1 MISLASLVLATAL
14 ATAPASAPPSL
25 PSSAPPAAET
35 LMEIPPELR
44 HMLQQ
49 RVMRLGQSPEE
60 RLQRLVDMLFAQDG
74 LALQYGAS
82 DTHSVAESFA
92 TRRVNCLS
100 FTMLFVA
107 LAREA
112 NLSARPQEVGRVL
125 SWYEQDGVGY
135 NYGHLNV
142 QVRVG
147 SGIATIDLDSN
158 ILMDRRGPHVISDK
172 RLFAHYYNNRGA
184 ELMADGQLQQAR
196 VYFQQSL
203 NTESDL
209 ADVWNNLGVLDAREN
224 ALDAAA
230 ADYAQAL
237 TLDPRHAATL
247 SNALNLYRRIGD
259 TPRAEQMLARLR
271 DAQARDPFH
280 QYVLGTEAE
289 RQHDYANAA
298 RYYASAIRLYPNA
311 HQFHFGLARVS
322 FLTGNSLIAE
332 RELRLAR
339 TLGPASEQQRYQ
351 AKLDSLYRWS
361 HPSAGPRR

>member
-14 ATAPASAPPSL
+14 AGVPAQAAVPP
-25 PSSAPPAAET
+25 PPPPAAET
-35 LMEIPPELR
+35 LMTIPPELQ

-49 RVMRLGQSPEE
+49 RVMRRSQSPQE
-60 RLQRLVDMLFAQDG
+60 RLQRLVDMMFASDG

-100 FTMLFVA
+100 FTLLFVA

-112 NLSARPQEVGRVL
+112 RLTARPQEVGRVL
-125 SWYEQDGVGY
+125 SWYEQDGLAY

-142 QVRVG
+142 QVRINSRTG
-147 SGIATIDLDSN
+147 TIDLDSN
-158 ILMDRRGPHVISDK
+158 ILMDRRGPHVIPDS

-196 VYFQQSL
+196 LYFEQSL
-203 NTESDL
+203 RTDPRL
-209 ADVWNNLGVLDAREN
+209 TDAWNNLGVLDFREN
-224 ALDAAA
+224 AFGAAA

-237 TLDPRHAATL
+237 ALDPRHSASL
-247 SNALNLYRRIGD
+247 SNALNLYRKTGD
-259 TPRAEQMLARLR
+259 VRRAGQVLTQLQQVQE
-271 DAQARDPFH
+271 RDPFR

-289 RQHDYANAA
+289 RRGDYAEAA
-298 RYYASAIRLYPNA
+298 RYYTRAIHLYPNA

-322 FLTGNSLIAE
+322 FLAGNGRVAE

-339 TLGPASEQQRYQ
+339 SLGPVSEQQRYQ
-351 AKLDSLYRWS
+351 AKLDSLHRES
-361 HPSAGPRR
+361 HSTTRLRR